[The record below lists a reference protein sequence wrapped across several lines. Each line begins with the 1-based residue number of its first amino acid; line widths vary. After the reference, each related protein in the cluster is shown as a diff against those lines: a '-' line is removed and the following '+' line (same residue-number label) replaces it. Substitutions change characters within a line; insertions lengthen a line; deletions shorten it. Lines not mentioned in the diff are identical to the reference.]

1 MRFAKLF
8 GIGLLS
14 SILGA
19 TAVEAADLVI
29 TVEDVRSDRGLISVA
44 IYDRATG
51 FLKGGAEVR
60 SADIKAAPGDLVVV
74 FYDLP
79 PGRYA
84 AAAFHDENASG
95 DIDTNFLGIPTEG
108 FGFSNGA
115 KAFLGPPAF
124 QEAAVP
130 VDSQAVTELEMS
142 Y

>member
-95 DIDTNFLGIPTEG
+95 AFDKSWLGLPKEG
-108 FGFSNGA
+108 YGFSNGA
-115 KAFLGPPAF
+115 KAVLSPPRFAD
-124 QEAAVP
+124 AAVE
-130 VDSQAVTELEMS
+130 VTSAATTNLKLN